1 MVPKMVTVK
10 LRNESLN
17 GGGHGFHQY
26 QQNDIISHLI

>member
-17 GGGHGFHQY
+17 GDGHGFIQY
-26 QQNDIISHLI
+26 QQDD